1 MDVGTCQLYLEYQWT
16 LLESRC
22 VNFKKNIGKK
32 REEHRGENRQGE
44 YIGKKTMKKFR
55 ENIGKSVRKS
65 GRNSGRKAKQGTN
78 QERYWSE
85 DCRCLELSGMDGRMR
100 ILDVLGFK
108 KESFL

>member
-78 QERYWSE
+78 QESYWSE

-100 ILDVLGFK
+100 ILDVLGIK
-108 KESFL
+108 KESLL